1 MSFASPLWL
10 WALLALPLVALA
22 EGWLAGRDRAR
33 VSRLVAA
40 GLWPRVVAT
49 AHPGWRAARV
59 ALLIVACAGFLL
71 ALARPQWGL
80 VREKVEREGVDVV
93 LALDTS
99 LSMAAEDVS
108 PSRFFLARAAL
119 ASLVARL
126 PESRF
131 ALLAFEG
138 EAYPLVPLTLDAD
151 AVLLFLDT
159 LEPGFVPRPGS
170 SLGAGLE
177 KGLAL
182 FADRQRRHKVMVL
195 VSDGENLEGEV
206 AAAARRARELGVVV
220 HAVGVGTEA
229 GGPVPEHDGEGRR
242 TGFKRDEAGQVVVS
256 RLDPGTLETIARAT
270 GGSYLKLTPQDTSL
284 QSLTRAIEGLEE
296 KALAAEFAF
305 RRKERYQVP
314 LAIGVLCLGV
324 ALLLPPVRRTRAAVW
339 CLALAATAPS
349 LLAQA
354 PPAVAPPAA
363 ATSAAPEAAPET
375 WTERARRFFDEVLLR
390 PTRRANAGRAEYA
403 EGNHP
408 KALEAFSGSLAARPD
423 DPAAR
428 FNLGAAL
435 HKNGKVQEAAPLFED
450 LAGRGPEPLRA
461 AAAYNRGNGLFESQ
475 DFAGAVEAY
484 KHALR
489 ATPGD
494 EDARRNLELALRE
507 LKQQEQQQKQD
518 QDKQDQDQKQD
529 KKDPGEQGKDQKPQ
543 QGDQQD
549 QQQQSQPGEQKQ
561 DAQGQPQ
568 PSPQTPEQRERE
580 RFEKAAGM
588 PKERAM
594 ALLDALA
601 QNEKEDQKKQR
612 AAQRAKA
619 RVGRDW

>member
-1 MSFASPLWL
+1 MSFASPQWL
-10 WALLALPLVALA
+10 WALVLLPLLA
-22 EGWLAGRDRAR
+22 AGEAWLASRDRAR

-40 GLWPRVVAT
+40 GLWPRVVA
-49 AHPGWRAARV
+49 APHRGWRPARLVLLALAA
-59 ALLIVACAGFLL
+59 AGFVL

-80 VREKVEREGVDVV
+80 VREKVERQGVDVV
-93 LALDTS
+93 LAIDTS
-99 LSMAAEDVS
+99 LSMAVEDAS
-108 PSRFFLARAAL
+108 PSRFFLAKAAL

-131 ALLAFEG
+131 ALVAFEG
-138 EAYPLVPLTLDAD
+138 DAYPLVPLTLDAD

-159 LEPGFVPRPGS
+159 LEPGFVPQPGS

-182 FADRQRRHKVMVL
+182 FADRQRQHKVMVL

-220 HAVGVGTEA
+220 HAVGVGTAA
-229 GGPVPEHDGEGRR
+229 GGPVPETDAEGRR
-242 TGFKRDEAGQVVVS
+242 TGFKRDESGQVVVS
-256 RLDPGTLETIARAT
+256 RHDPATLQAISRAT
-270 GGSYLKLTPQDTSL
+270 GGSFLTLTPQDTSL
-284 QSLTRAIEGLEE
+284 QAVARAIEGLEE
-296 KALAAEFAF
+296 KALAEEFAF

-314 LAIGVLCLGV
+314 LALGVLCLAA
-324 ALLLPPVRRTRAAVW
+324 ALLLPPPARRRAA
-339 CLALAATAPS
+339 ALATI
-349 LLAQA
+349 LTLAAGPALGQA
-354 PPAVAPPAA
+354 PPAAPEPAA
-363 ATSAAPEAAPET
+363 APPS
-375 WTERARRFFDEVLLR
+375 WTERARALLDEVLLR
-390 PTRRANAGRAEYA
+390 PTRSAGEGRALYA

-408 KALEAFSGSLAARPD
+408 KALDAFTRSLAARPD

-435 HKNGKVQEAAPLFED
+435 HKNGKAPEAAPLFEA
-450 LAGRGPEPLRA
+450 LAAAGPEPLRP
-461 AAAYNRGNGLFESQ
+461 AAAYNRGNGLFEAK

-484 KHALR
+484 KQALR

-507 LKQQEQQQKQD
+507 LKQQEQEQQKQKQQQD
-518 QDKQDQDQKQD
+518 QQQDQQQKPDPNQQQDQKQD
-529 KKDPGEQGKDQKPQ
+529 PKQK
-543 QGDQQD
+543 QD
-549 QQQQSQPGEQKQ
+549 QQPQ
-561 DAQGQPQ
+561 DRNAQGQQ
-568 PSPQTPEQRERE
+568 PEPRPQTPEQRERE

-619 RVGRDW
+619 RAGRDW

>member
-1 MSFASPLWL
+1 
-10 WALLALPLVALA
+10 
-22 EGWLAGRDRAR
+22 R
-33 VSRLVAA
+33 VSRLVAS

-49 AHPGWRAARV
+49 ARPGWRAARV
-59 ALLIVACAGFLL
+59 ALLIVACAGFVL

-206 AAAARRARELGVVV
+206 TAAARRARELGVVV

-229 GGPVPEHDGEGRR
+229 GGPVPEHDGDGRR

-270 GGSYLKLTPQDTSL
+270 GGSYVKLTPQDTSL

-305 RRKERYQVP
+305 RRKERYQLP
-314 LAIGVLCLGV
+314 LAIGVFCLGL
-324 ALLLPPVRRTRAAVW
+324 ALLVPMIGFRRRAEPVAGPMGAHAANGRDSAPRPRSRFPQAGAFLL
-339 CLALAATAPS
+339 LALSAGPAFG
-349 LLAQA
+349 QA
-354 PPAVAPPAA
+354 SPAA
-363 ATSAAPEAAPET
+363 ATSAASEAAPET

-529 KKDPGEQGKDQKPQ
+529 KKNPGEQGQDQKPQ
-543 QGDQQD
+543 QGDEQEPRQP
-549 QQQQSQPGEQKQ
+549 QPGQQKQ